1 MVKYFKKI
9 VLIAIGIFCFG
20 VQTLYAQIV
29 QPVHIQELEN
39 HRNDIIPYSEIDR
52 QVTTQPQPSNRSRN
66 LNSEIIGYLPY
77 WMYSVYPDLRYD
89 LLTQINYFS
98 AELNQYGDIINSH
111 NWANLGFIEYAQS
124 QGVKVKL
131 TAVLFDADDLTT
143 LLSSGVHR
151 QNAINNLLA
160 AVTDVNADGVD
171 IDFETLPLHQREN
184 LVTFMTDLVETF
196 HSQVP
201 ESVVT
206 MATPPVDWS
215 GAWDYNSLANITD
228 GLFIMGYNYHWS
240 GSGSAGPVSPLG
252 GFYYDI
258 EYTVDDYL
266 YYTNNNS
273 EKLILGLPYFGYD
286 WPVENDNMYSP
297 TTGIASSRTYSSV
310 QELASIQG
318 SVWDESSNSQWI
330 PYFDD
335 QWRQCWYDDSLS
347 LSGKYAFANNRQLS
361 GIGIW
366 ALGYDDGFDEL
377 WEALETQFSDCESTG
392 DVNLDGS
399 LDILDIIVMVANIL
413 EELTLSETQFCQ
425 GDINSDSI
433 INISDIIIIISLI
446 LDS

>member
-1 MVKYFKKI
+1 MVKKFIKI
-9 VLIAIGIFCFG
+9 FLIGVGIFWICI
-20 VQTLYAQIV
+20 QTMYAQIV

-52 QVTTQPQPSNRSRN
+52 QVTMQPQNRIRSRN
-66 LNSEIIGYLPY
+66 LTSEIIGYLPY
-77 WMYSVYPDLRYD
+77 WMYSAYPDLRYD

-111 NWANLGFIEYAQS
+111 NWANLGLIEYAQS

-131 TAVLFDADDLTT
+131 TAVLFDADELTV
-143 LLSSGVHR
+143 LLSSVVNR
-151 QNAINNLLA
+151 QNAIDNLLT
-160 AVTDVNADGVD
+160 AVAEVNADGVD

-184 LVTFMTDLVETF
+184 LVIFMTDLVETF
-196 HSQVP
+196 HSQIP
-201 ESVVT
+201 ESIVT

-252 GFYYDI
+252 GFYYDL

-286 WPVENDNMYSP
+286 WPVENDIMYSF

-310 QELASIQG
+310 RELASIH
-318 SVWDESSNSQWI
+318 SYVWDESSNSQWI
-330 PYFDD
+330 PYFND

-347 LSGKYAFANNRQLS
+347 LSEKYIFANDRQLS

-366 ALGYDDGFDEL
+366 ALGYDDGFEDL
-377 WEALETQFSDCESTG
+377 WGALEAQFSGCESTG

-399 LDILDIIVMVANIL
+399 LDILDIIMMIANIL
-413 EELTLSETQFCQ
+413 EGLTLSETQYCQ
-425 GDINSDSI
+425 GDIYSDSI
-433 INISDIIIIISLI
+433 IDITDIIIIISLI